1 MYLCRLEIHARLNG
15 SNIAIPKTV
24 FCKRDIKPIEKPLGI
39 CHLIDNRIVLR
50 CRNHLILG
58 SDTFKHDRRG
68 ERIGGRFFCTRSFA
82 VIKDANKK
90 YSYNQPA
97 KRQARDEYLGFR
109 QNSPEFRFQRPHA
122 FLHLIHPLFLS
133 KSLLFKKLPWVIP
146 HALIVVFS
154 MSLDEGSCL
163 QSEIIHIRS
172 QHLLFNNW
180 HKTGRSTIHC
190 RLTRPFRAELI
201 YLHRSWKQMRQRAQR
216 QHRTL
221 PRT

>member
-1 MYLCRLEIHARLNG
+1 MQKPSRSG
-15 SNIAIPKTV
+15 
-24 FCKRDIKPIEKPLGI
+24 KRCVQTRPTGKAYW
-39 CHLIDNRIVLR
+39 
-50 CRNHLILG
+50 
-58 SDTFKHDRRG
+58 
-68 ERIGGRFFCTRSFA
+68 GRFFRARSFA
-82 VIKDANKK
+82 VIKDGNEK
-90 YSYNQPA
+90 YSHNHST
-97 KRQARDEYLGFR
+97 KRQARKEYLELC
-109 QNSPEFRFQRPHA
+109 QDSPEFRFQRPHA
-122 FLHLIHPLFLS
+122 FLYLIHPLFLS

-163 QSEIIHIRS
+163 QSEIIRIRS

-201 YLHRSWKQMRQRAQR
+201 YLHRSWKQMRQRARR